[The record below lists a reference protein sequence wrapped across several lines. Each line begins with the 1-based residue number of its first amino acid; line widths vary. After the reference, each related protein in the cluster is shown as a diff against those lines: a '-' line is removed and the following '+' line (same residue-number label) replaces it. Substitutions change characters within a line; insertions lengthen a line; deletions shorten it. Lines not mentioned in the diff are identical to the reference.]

1 MAANTQEATAM
12 EAKIAPDPVAQPT
25 GDQETEGYEV
35 PVDPHDGV
43 DCEDCQ

>member
-1 MAANTQEATAM
+1 MAAAREANEMDATRRP
-12 EAKIAPDPVAQPT
+12 EPSVQPGT
-25 GDQETEGYEV
+25 GPQSEDYEV

>member
-1 MAANTQEATAM
+1 VEATST
-12 EAKIAPDPVAQPT
+12 PDPVAQPT
-25 GDQETEGYEV
+25 GDNETEDYEV

>member
-1 MAANTQEATAM
+1 METKNT
-12 EAKIAPDPVAQPT
+12 PDPAAQPAEAAQT
-25 GDQETEGYEV
+25 DDYEV

>member
-1 MAANTQEATAM
+1 VEATSTPDA
-12 EAKIAPDPVAQPT
+12 EAQSSSS
-25 GDQETEGYEV
+25 QETEDYEV

>member
-1 MAANTQEATAM
+1 MEATS
-12 EAKIAPDPVAQPT
+12 IPDPVAQPT
-25 GDQETEGYEV
+25 GDKEAEDYVV

>member
-1 MAANTQEATAM
+1 MDAAHKANETDAHG
-12 EAKIAPDPVAQPT
+12 APGLTAQPSSDAHT
-25 GDQETEGYEV
+25 DGYEV